1 MIINQAQIHRWIYAS
16 IAGHFDDNK
25 DSRKLFVESEDRDTN
40 KNQEWLELR
49 IDGPLRKEVSKGC
62 FWYNMEINILASR
75 SMDEG
80 NYHDVLRLMGVAE
93 AAFVNKISVFKLGT
107 DTTGVD
113 DQSFIGCLVLQ
124 QDQREAVIS
133 SYFGQIDPEKR
144 LLQGT
149 VEGHY
154 RMELQ
159 EG

>member
-1 MIINQAQIHRWIYAS
+1 MIDQVNIHRWMYAS

-25 DSRKLFVESEDRDTN
+25 DSRKLFVESEDRNTN
-40 KNQEWLELR
+40 EVQEWLELR
-49 IDGPLRKEVSKGC
+49 VDGPLRKEVSKGC
-62 FWYNMEINILASR
+62 FEYHMEINILASR

-80 NYHDVLRLMGVAE
+80 NYHDVLRLMGVAQ
-93 AAFVNKISVFKLGT
+93 AAFVNNISVFKHGT
-107 DTTGVD
+107 QVED
-113 DQSFIGCLVLQ
+113 DDSFVGCLVLK

-133 SYFGQIDPEKR
+133 SYFGQVDPEKR